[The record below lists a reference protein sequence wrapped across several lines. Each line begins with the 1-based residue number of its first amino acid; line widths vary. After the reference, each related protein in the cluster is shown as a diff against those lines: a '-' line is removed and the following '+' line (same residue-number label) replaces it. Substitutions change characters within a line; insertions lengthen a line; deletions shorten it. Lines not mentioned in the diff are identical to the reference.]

1 MNQLLKKSLLSVPII
16 HRGKYPYMIHPLSDG
31 FPFIS
36 PDLLAE
42 VVCDLKKMI
51 EPFTPFD
58 KIVTVEAMG
67 IPIATLLSKEMNVPF
82 MIIRK
87 RCYGLADEIC
97 MQQETGYSRS
107 GLFINGIQKNDTIV
121 LVDDIIST
129 GGTLQAIIQT
139 LKAMNVTIKAGFV
152 IIDKGNNTEDII
164 KKTCVPIHSL
174 VRITIQNNEVV
185 IL

>member
-1 MNQLLKKSLLSVPII
+1 MSQLLKKSLLSAPII
-16 HRGKYPYMIHPLSDG
+16 HRGAYPYMIHPLSDG
-31 FPFIS
+31 FPLIS
-36 PDLLAE
+36 PNLLTE
-42 VVCDLKKMI
+42 VVCDLKKII

-67 IPIATLLSKEMNVPF
+67 IPIATLLSKEMDIPF
-82 MIIRK
+82 TIIRK
-87 RCYGLADEIC
+87 RRYSLADESC
-97 MQQETGYSRS
+97 VQQETGYSRS
-107 GLFINGIQKNDTIV
+107 ELFINGIQKNETIV

-129 GGTLQAIIQT
+129 GGTLSAIIQT

-164 KKTCVPIHSL
+164 KKTGVPLHSL